1 MQALP
6 VGGVCMFPE
15 APSLTRSPVLCTP
28 HPEPGFYANVPAS
41 YLSDSSEEESGE
53 SESKSSPNVFEPPY
67 HGTGPC
73 RLRVTNPDP
82 ESGEEEEGS
91 EPTPSRPIANSQP
104 RDGGQGS
111 SPCSALFLF
120 QDTHPQAHS
129 SVLDRFFRNRA
140 NRKLELAAQRARK

>member
-15 APSLTRSPVLCTP
+15 APFLSPPVLRIP
-28 HPEPGFYANVPAS
+28 HPEPGFYANAPAS
-41 YLSDSSEEESGE
+41 YLSDSSDEESGE
-53 SESKSSPNVFEPPY
+53 SESKSSPNGFEPPY

-73 RLRVTNPDP
+73 RLCVTNPDP
-82 ESGEEEEGS
+82 ESGEGEEGP

-104 RDGGQGS
+104 HDGGQGS

-120 QDTHPQAHS
+120 QDTHTEADS
-129 SVLDRFFRNRA
+129 SVLNRFFRDRA
-140 NRKLELAAQRARK
+140 NRELKSPAQRARK